1 MIWTRGQKLSL
12 QVFEHQEIFSR
23 AGIMR
28 ALADGVSRNFNPS
41 DLGELSTLPYIDW
54 YVIRE
59 TAVEVGILGIQRDL
73 PQRGTATARF
83 IAVDPQYRGNAV
95 GTRAILIAEKK
106 LRSEGYEL
114 FGRVPETNGRGL
126 YFWLRCGFV
135 GQRSTTANESAT
147 WFQRISKDQSNN

>member
-1 MIWTRGQKLSL
+1 MIWARGQKVSL
-12 QVFEHQEIFSR
+12 QVLENQDIFSR
-23 AGIMR
+23 AGIVR

-41 DLGELSTLPYIDW
+41 DLVELNTLPHTDW

-59 TAVEVGILGIQRDL
+59 IGLEVGVLGIQRNL
-73 PQRGTATARF
+73 PERGSATARF
-83 IAVDPQYRGNAV
+83 LAVEPQYRGNAI
-95 GTRAILIAEKK
+95 GTRAVLIAEKK

-135 GQRSTTANESAT
+135 GQRPSSESESVT
-147 WFQRISKDQSNN
+147 WFRRIPSG